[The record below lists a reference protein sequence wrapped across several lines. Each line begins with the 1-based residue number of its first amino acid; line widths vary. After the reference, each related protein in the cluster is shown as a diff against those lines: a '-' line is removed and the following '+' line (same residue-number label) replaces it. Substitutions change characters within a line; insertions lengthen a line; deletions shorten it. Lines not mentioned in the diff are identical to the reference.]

1 MRRTLRC
8 LSFFGLIILAGST
21 AFAQSGKLPGETRT
35 QLEAVVS
42 KFMNANGVPGISI
55 AVVRDGEFVWSKGFG
70 MADLENSVPA
80 MPNTLYRLGSVSK
93 PLTATTAMK
102 LWQSGKIDLD
112 APVQKYCPAFPEKPW
127 PVTTREVLGHLGGIR
142 HYKAS
147 EGAKVEDDLE
157 INNTRHFDDPISAG
171 LQFFANDPLVAQPGT
186 KYHYST
192 QGFTLVGCVMEGAAH
207 EKYVD
212 IVREMVFVP
221 AGMSDTQAD
230 DRLKIIA
237 HRTRFYQK
245 GRSGAAENADF
256 LDSSY
261 KIPGG
266 GWLSSADDLAKFEV
280 ALLNDK
286 LMKRSTRDIMWTPQ
300 KMSDGKLTSY
310 GLGWGV
316 DKIDGVDDV
325 GHSGSQQG
333 TSTDIL
339 MVPAQRDGVVVL
351 INTEGIEA
359 GTLAK
364 QLMQILLGTAAGN
377 QVNSSA
383 Q

>member
-1 MRRTLRC
+1 
-8 LSFFGLIILAGST
+8 
-21 AFAQSGKLPGETRT
+21 
-35 QLEAVVS
+35 
-42 KFMNANGVPGISI
+42 
-55 AVVRDGEFVWSKGFG
+55 
-70 MADLENSVPA
+70 
-80 MPNTLYRLGSVSK
+80 
-93 PLTATTAMK
+93 
-102 LWQSGKIDLD
+102 
-112 APVQKYCPAFPEKPW
+112 
-127 PVTTREVLGHLGGIR
+127 
-142 HYKAS
+142 
-147 EGAKVEDDLE
+147 
-157 INNTRHFDDPISAG
+157 
-171 LQFFANDPLVAQPGT
+171 
-186 KYHYST
+186 
-192 QGFTLVGCVMEGAAH
+192 MEGAAH

-212 IVREMVFVP
+212 VGRETVFIP
-221 AGMSDTQAD
+221 AGMSDTQVD
-230 DRLKIIA
+230 DRFKIIA
-237 HRTRFYQK
+237 RRTRFYQK
-245 GRSGAAENADF
+245 DKSGAVENADF

-310 GLGWGV
+310 GLGWGI

-339 MVPAQRDGVVVL
+339 MAPAQRDGVVVL

-359 GTLAK
+359 GTLAQ

-377 QVNSSA
+377 RVNSSA